1 MDLEAARPEAP
12 LFDERP
18 TEFVV
23 RDAFTLGAA
32 PLALA
37 GLAGLLGWTLL
48 GGLLMGLSVF
58 VALFFRNPPRFIEG
72 DERTVVSPAD
82 GRVIEV
88 GEVELPDGTKGQ
100 RIGIFLSVFNVHVN
114 RAPIAGRVVS
124 IERSGSKFLAAFNR
138 KAETE
143 NVRLTMLL
151 ETADGVRIP
160 VTQITG
166 LIARRIVC
174 HPVPGEWLTRGCR
187 YGLIRFGSR
196 TDVVLPMDATIE
208 VKKGDT
214 VRGGSYVL
222 AQLAD
227 PNPTKAASADNGRAA
242 SADNGSAATADNGS
256 AATADNGSA
265 GSEEEGR
272 E

>member
-1 MDLEAARPEAP
+1 MTPEAERSDAP

-37 GLAGLLGWTLL
+37 GVAGLLGWTVL

-88 GEVELPDGTKGQ
+88 GEIELPDGTKGQ

-124 IERSGSKFLAAFNR
+124 IERGGSKFLAAFNR

-143 NVRLTMLL
+143 NVRLTMLI
-151 ETADGVRIP
+151 ETADGVRIS

-227 PNPTKAASADNGRAA
+227 PTKAAPAGNENAA
-242 SADNGSAATADNGS
+242 SAANED
-256 AATADNGSA
+256 
-265 GSEEEGR
+265 EGR
-272 E
+272 G